1 VAVLKLRHVVAIAAV
16 LLALAAAAPG
26 RAQAPPAPTE
36 YQVKAIF
43 LFNFSQ
49 FVDWPAAAFADERS
63 PLVIGVLG
71 SDPFGTTLDEIVRG
85 ETVNGRPLEVRRYD
99 AVEQI
104 DDACHI
110 LFIERSQD
118 ERLDA
123 VLAALKGRSVL
134 TVGDFEGFAR
144 RGGIIR
150 FVTVGNKIRLRVNLA
165 AAQDAKLTI
174 SSKLLRPAHI
184 VASGQD

>member
-1 VAVLKLRHVVAIAAV
+1 MAVLTLRRAAWILAA

-36 YQVKAIF
+36 YQVKAVF

-49 FVDWPAAAFADERS
+49 FVDWPPASFADGRS

-71 SDPFGTTLDEIVRG
+71 RDPFGTMLDDIVRG
-85 ETVNGRPLEVRRYD
+85 ETVNGRPLAVRRYD
-99 AVEQI
+99 SIGQI
-104 DDACHI
+104 DDCHI
-110 LFIERSQD
+110 LFVDRSAD
-118 ERLDA
+118 EQLDA
-123 VLAALKGRSVL
+123 VLAALKGRGVL

-165 AAQDAKLTI
+165 AAQEAKLTI
-174 SSKLLRPAHI
+174 SSKLLRPSQI
-184 VASGQD
+184 VEAGQD

>member
-1 VAVLKLRHVVAIAAV
+1 VAVLKLRHAVAIVAM
-16 LLALAAAAPG
+16 LLALVAAAPG

-49 FVDWPAAAFADERS
+49 FVDWPAAAFADDSS

-85 ETVNGRPLEVRRYD
+85 ETVNGRPLAVQRYES
-99 AVEQI
+99 VQQI
-104 DDACHI
+104 DACHI
-110 LFIERSQD
+110 LFIGRSHDKQ
-118 ERLDA
+118 LAA
-123 VLAALKGRSVL
+123 VLAALEGRNVL

-144 RGGIIR
+144 RGGMIR
-150 FVTVGNKIRLRVNLA
+150 FMTVGNKIRLRVNLA
-165 AAQDAKLTI
+165 AAQEAKLTI
-174 SSKLLRPAHI
+174 SSKLLRPAEI
-184 VASGQD
+184 VAPDAD

>member
-1 VAVLKLRHVVAIAAV
+1 VAVLKLHHAVAIVAV
-16 LLALAAAAPG
+16 LLALVAAPA
-26 RAQAPPAPTE
+26 RAQAPDAPTE
-36 YQVKAIF
+36 YQVKAVF

-49 FVDWPAAAFADERS
+49 FVDWPAASFADGRA

-71 SDPFGTTLDEIVRG
+71 SDPFGATLDEIVAG
-85 ETVNGRPLEVRRYD
+85 ETVNGRPLAVRRYD
-99 AVEQI
+99 SVEQI
-104 DDACHI
+104 DTCHI
-110 LFIERSQD
+110 LFIGRSQ
-118 ERLDA
+118 EVRFDA

-150 FVTVGNKIRLRVNLA
+150 FMTVGNKIRLRVNLA

-174 SSKLLRPAHI
+174 SSKLLRPAQI
-184 VASGQD
+184 IAPGQD

>member
-1 VAVLKLRHVVAIAAV
+1 VAVLKLLHAAAIVAV
-16 LLALAAAAPG
+16 LLALGAAPA
-26 RAQAPPAPTE
+26 RAQAPAAPTE
-36 YQVKAIF
+36 YQVKAVF

-49 FVDWPAAAFADERS
+49 FVDWPAASFADARA

-71 SDPFGTTLDEIVRG
+71 SDPFGATLDEIVRG

-99 AVEQI
+99 AAEQI
-104 DDACHI
+104 DTCHI

-123 VLAALKGRSVL
+123 VFAALKGRSVL

-165 AAQDAKLTI
+165 AAQDAKLAI
-174 SSKLLRPAHI
+174 SSKLLRPAQI
-184 VASGQD
+184 VAPGQD

>member
-1 VAVLKLRHVVAIAAV
+1 VAVLKLRHAAAIVAV
-16 LLALAAAAPG
+16 LLALTAAPA
-26 RAQAPPAPTE
+26 RAQAPAAPTA
-36 YQVKAIF
+36 YQVKAVF

-49 FVDWPAAAFADERS
+49 FVDWPAASFADGRA

-71 SDPFGTTLDEIVRG
+71 SDPFGAMLDEIVRG

-104 DDACHI
+104 GDPCHI
-110 LFIERSQD
+110 LFVGRSQD